1 MADGFVF
8 YRSFADALDE
18 LDPEIFKEIMQ
29 AVYRYALDGIEPE
42 DLSAMGK
49 LAFSLIRP
57 QIDANAVRRSHG
69 QNGGRPKKEKPV
81 VIESETSG
89 YETENQWLLKN
100 ENLKTTGYET
110 ENQWLLENEN
120 LKTTGYETENHR
132 LSDEKPKEKEKEK
145 EKVNVKEKVK
155 EKDKDICPE
164 QAPADC
170 EALPLNDGEEWRP
183 TKADLDEWIRL
194 YPAVD
199 VKQEIRNMR
208 GWCASNPSR
217 RKTRAGIKRFVTAWL
232 SREQSKPRA
241 APKPANAFVNFEQR
255 NYDYAA
261 LERALLKGGSG

>member
-81 VIESETSG
+81 VSDSKTS
-89 YETENQWLLKN
+89 
-100 ENLKTTGYET
+100 GYET

-145 EKVNVKEKVK
+145 EKVKEKVK

-194 YPAVD
+194 YPDVD

>member
-1 MADGFVF
+1 MARMTGFVF
-8 YRSFADALDE
+8 QDEYLTKLRKLTDEELGRLVRAVALYHMSGEEPE
-18 LDPEIFKEIMQ
+18 LDGAAALACDFIRADVDRIEEQYRLKCETNRRNRLGNEEKAPAASN
-29 AVYRYALDGIEPE
+29 AVKKGRPSTIVPE
-42 DLSAMGK
+42 D
-49 LAFSLIRP
+49 
-57 QIDANAVRRSHG
+57 
-69 QNGGRPKKEKPV
+69 
-81 VIESETSG
+81 
-89 YETENQWLLKN
+89 
-100 ENLKTTGYET
+100 
-110 ENQWLLENEN
+110 
-120 LKTTGYETENHR
+120 
-132 LSDEKPKEKEKEK
+132 
-145 EKVNVKEKVK
+145 KVK

>member
-100 ENLKTTGYET
+100 ENLKTS
-110 ENQWLLENEN
+110 
-120 LKTTGYETENHR
+120 GYETENHR

-145 EKVNVKEKVK
+145 EKVKEKVK

-241 APKPANAFVNFEQR
+241 APKPANTFVNFDQR

-261 LERALLKGGSG
+261 LERALVKRE